1 MSRATMEDKRTLFG
15 LLHELDPKYVNSV
28 AFVQIVLK
36 FTSFYYYVYSAPLI
50 GSGLINQTW
59 PEPFSGALYRL
70 SM

>member
-36 FTSFYYYVYSAPLI
+36 FTSFYYYTRTRILDNALKYLLPT
-50 GSGLINQTW
+50 QT
-59 PEPFSGALYRL
+59 
-70 SM
+70 